1 MIFTIKLSYL
11 VLKFICQLRNQLAN
25 SNNKS
30 FIQFQSSDGDS
41 FVSTF
46 RDNLTELG
54 CNSSEKV
61 AIVVH
66 GWLESIE
73 TEWVPDLINNLLQ
86 YRGGCII
93 FMDYSNH
100 SIVNDYFLLVRKFS
114 MISSVLLKKL
124 KQLEAEGFDENQM
137 FVYGFSF
144 GAQLVINAGILF
156 GENRIAEIDGG
167 KIK

>member
-1 MIFTIKLSYL
+1 LKIFYSKKI
-11 VLKFICQLRNQLAN
+11 
-25 SNNKS
+25 NK
-30 FIQFQSSDGDS
+30 IQIFSLHSDGVQ
-41 FVSTF
+41 FHSTF
-46 RDNLTELG
+46 NQSLTDLG

-73 TEWVPDLINNLLQ
+73 TEWVPDLINNLMQ

-100 SIVNDYFLLVRKFS
+100 SIVNDYFVLVNKFDV
-114 MISSVLLKKL
+114 ISSVLLKKL
-124 KQLEAEGFDENQM
+124 NQLSEQGFKDEEM
-137 FVYGFSF
+137 FLYGFSF

-156 GENRIAEIDGG
+156 GENRIAEIDGE
-167 KIK
+167 KN